1 MEIRAQ
7 MSVVVPVRLEGS
19 RKFRT
24 EAAYRLL
31 KDKII
36 RLELPPGQRIV
47 EDEVAL
53 SLGMSRTPL
62 REALVRLEEDGLVE
76 TLPRQGVRVSLLS
89 KRDIREINRVLAC
102 LEEEAAKTLAVRRPG
117 PDEMA
122 QIDAAIAAMDEALER
137 EEIAAWA
144 DADYRFH
151 RLLIE
156 MCGNR
161 QLAAVAINFL
171 EKAHRFRIMTLPLR
185 SRPVYSNVNHA
196 AVVEAIR
203 RGDAE
208 TAMEIHRNHKARWT
222 RELNE
227 LIDRLPVSE

>member
-1 MEIRAQ
+1 MPALE
-7 MSVVVPVRLEGS
+7 PVRLEGS
-19 RKFRT
+19 RESLT
-24 EAAYRLL
+24 DAAYRVL
-31 KDKII
+31 KDQII

-47 EDEVAL
+47 EDEVAM

-62 REALVRLEEDGLVE
+62 REALVRLEKEGLVE

-89 KRDIREINRVLAC
+89 KRDIREINAVLSC
-102 LEEEAAKTLAVRRPG
+102 LEEEAAKTLASRHPG

-122 QIDAAIAAMDEALER
+122 QIDAAVAAMDAFLEKDDL
-137 EEIAAWA
+137 AGWA

-151 RLLIE
+151 RLLVDL
-156 MCGNR
+156 CGNR
-161 QLAAVAINFL
+161 QLAAVAISFL
-171 EKAHRFRIMTLPLR
+171 EKAHRFRLMTAPLR
-185 SRPVYSNVNHA
+185 KRPVYSNVNHA

-208 TAMEIHRNHKARWT
+208 TAMEIHRTHKARWT

-227 LIDRLPVSE
+227 LVNRLQIPE